1 MINTHICLILMFYH
15 YVLGGGK
22 GCRRHHPFG
31 GKKLLPVSDSENSE
45 KINN

>member
-15 YVLGGGK
+15 YVLGGK